1 MTAIEDLICLLCLVE
16 RKVMCHH
23 HFWMKIPAHKVFD
36 KFLHLWQA
44 AHPRPV
50 QRKLLVYQ
58 QWTWF
63 KRDRS
68 SLADKHDTAP
78 LACHVQAHM
87 TSLGISRAVN
97 GHLEAAP
104 GGLLA
109 QRSEHITIISR
120 CHYISETKLLRE
132 GPALWHKLNPHH
144 LCAQCPAQ

>member
-1 MTAIEDLICLLCLVE
+1 MRALQWLLQILKELHLVRTSGVTRQLIQPICVYHPLAKYDTKPLAALSPHNCHFACMTAIEDLICLLCLVE

-36 KFLHLWQA
+36 KFRHLWQA

-68 SLADKHDTAP
+68 SLADKHDT
-78 LACHVQAHM
+78 
-87 TSLGISRAVN
+87 
-97 GHLEAAP
+97 
-104 GGLLA
+104 
-109 QRSEHITIISR
+109 
-120 CHYISETKLLRE
+120 
-132 GPALWHKLNPHH
+132 GP
-144 LCAQCPAQ
+144 